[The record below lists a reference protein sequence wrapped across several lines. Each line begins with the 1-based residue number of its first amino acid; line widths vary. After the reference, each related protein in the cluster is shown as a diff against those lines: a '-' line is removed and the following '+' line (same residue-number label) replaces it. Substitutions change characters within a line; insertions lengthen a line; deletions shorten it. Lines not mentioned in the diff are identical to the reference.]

1 MGKMAQGGQDPTTKL
16 IESARALGVTIDR
29 DEAGRWVRALS
40 AEHGDRLDADPDTV
54 ASTSGQPGAD
64 DETAELEQARRA
76 GGDAIAGYVELL
88 TEEVYRYTVHEPNFG
103 KAARRM
109 HNIFRLTGRFAEA
122 EFIRDLF
129 DEPTTALYRAA
140 AILRTLNQGS
150 EERDTVDGDA
160 LAAQVDRLIMS
171 AIGALDGRAEAA
183 MVQRLMAVRS
193 ELSRLSRPEEQGD
206 ELVQLREAAV
216 VAVNDYFERE
226 LTANPSIAGY
236 LRSVA
241 ATRGD
246 PRQ

>member
-1 MGKMAQGGQDPTTKL
+1 MAQRGQDPTTKL
-16 IESARALGVTIDR
+16 IESARAMGVTIDR
-29 DEAGRWVRALS
+29 DEAGRWVQALS

-54 ASTSGQPGAD
+54 ARTSGHPGAD
-64 DETAELEQARRA
+64 NETAVLEQARRA

-88 TEEVYRYTVHEPNFG
+88 TEEVYTYTVREPNFG

-109 HNIFRLTGRFAEA
+109 LNIFRLTGRFAEA
-122 EFIRDLF
+122 DFIRDLF
-129 DEPTTALYRAA
+129 DEPTTALYQAA
-140 AILRTLNQGS
+140 AVLRTLNQHS
-150 EERDTVDGDA
+150 EERQAGDGDA

-171 AIGALDGRAEAA
+171 AIGALDGRAEGE

-193 ELSRLSRPEEQGD
+193 ELSRLSGPEAQGD

-236 LRSVA
+236 LKSVA
-241 ATRGD
+241 ATRGI
-246 PRQ
+246 PKR

>member
-1 MGKMAQGGQDPTTKL
+1 MGKITQGGQDPTTKL

-29 DEAGRWVRALS
+29 DEAGRWVQALS
-40 AEHGDRLDADPDTV
+40 SEHSDRLDANPDTV
-54 ASTSGQPGAD
+54 ASTSGHAGAD
-64 DETAELEQARRA
+64 SETAVLEQARRA

-109 HNIFRLTGRFAEA
+109 HNIFRLTGRFGEA
-122 EFIRDLF
+122 DFIRDLF
-129 DEPTTALYRAA
+129 DEPTTALYQAA
-140 AILRTLNQGS
+140 AVLRTLNQHA
-150 EERDTVDGDA
+150 EERQAGDGDA

-171 AIGALDGRAEAA
+171 AIGALDGRAEGE

-193 ELSRLSRPEEQGD
+193 ELSRLSRPEAQGD

-241 ATRGD
+241 ATRGV

>member
-1 MGKMAQGGQDPTTKL
+1 MRARGHDPTAKL

-29 DEAGRWVRALS
+29 DEAGRWMRALS
-40 AEHGDRLDADPDTV
+40 AEHGDRLDADPDIV
-54 ASTSGQPGAD
+54 ASTSGHPGD
-64 DETAELEQARRA
+64 NETAVLEQARRA

-88 TEEVYRYTVHEPNFG
+88 TEEVYRYTVREPNFG

-122 EFIRDLF
+122 DFIRNLF
-129 DEPTTALYRAA
+129 DEPTTALYQAA
-140 AILRTLNQGS
+140 AILRTLNQSS

-171 AIGALDGRAEAA
+171 AIGALDGRAEAE
-183 MVQRLMAVRS
+183 MVKRLMAVRS
-193 ELSRLSRPEEQGD
+193 ELSRRSRPEAQGD

-216 VAVNDYFERE
+216 VAVNDYFERA
-226 LTANPSIAGY
+226 LASNPSIAGY
-236 LRSVA
+236 LKSVA
-241 ATRGD
+241 TTRGV